1 MATCGISAGAN
12 VVLDAFKKSL
22 KAHGIDDVLV
32 EPAGCIGLC
41 VYEPIVE
48 VFEQGKEKVS
58 YVHVSPKK
66 AEEIVEKHL
75 IGGKPVTAYG
85 LEGMDIYDDNG
96 ELCRHFDD
104 LPFYKKQKRLVLH
117 NCGYIN
123 PEDIEEY
130 IAVDGYQALA
140 KVLTKMCIRDRDK
153 RTPSWLQ
160 KNTRMLKSDRH
171 FAHGV
176 YPITA
181 FYMYG
186 ITCRIELQPVPL
198 LQVLIK

>member
-1 MATCGISAGAN
+1 MTPLSNLLG
-12 VVLDAFKKSL
+12 VLACASMNPSSKFLNRKRES
-22 KAHGIDDVLV
+22 
-32 EPAGCIGLC
+32 P
-41 VYEPIVE
+41 
-48 VFEQGKEKVS
+48 

-140 KVLTKMCIRDRDK
+140 KVLTTMTPDDVINVISASNLRGRGGAGFPTGRNGNLPPSTKPTEIRH
-153 RTPSWLQ
+153 LQ
-160 KNTRMLKSDRH
+160 
-171 FAHGV
+171 
-176 YPITA
+176 
-181 FYMYG
+181 
-186 ITCRIELQPVPL
+186 C
-198 LQVLIK
+198 